1 MPALEPEQIIA
12 EAIERHAKGDPA
24 ALAVAIVE
32 RLWEAGYEIRLRPGL
47 IPIRPNPT
55 PRAGS
60 GG

>member
-32 RLWEAGYEIRLRPGL
+32 RLWEAGYEIRPRHGL
-47 IPIRPNPT
+47 IPIRP
-55 PRAGS
+55 RVC
-60 GG
+60 